1 MEKQT
6 KWEVKIVVG
15 NKDCV
20 FADDDVCTLSICG
33 DNHCTYENCPRRV
46 PLTCKDC
53 RYLFFNQNPKE
64 ELKGE
69 LKSTCGIRGH
79 KIVHTGDMLESGH
92 YRTPGWCPAR
102 YDVSNVET
110 FESIED

>member
-1 MEKQT
+1 MEEEF

-20 FADDDVCTLSICG
+20 FADDDMCTLSICG
-33 DNHCTYENCPRRV
+33 DNHCAYDNCPRRV
-46 PLTCKDC
+46 PLSCKDC

-64 ELKGE
+64 ELEGE
-69 LKSTCGIRGH
+69 LKSKCGVRGY
-79 KIVHTGDMLESGH
+79 KIIHIGDTLEAGH
-92 YRTPGWCPAR
+92 YRTPGWCSAR